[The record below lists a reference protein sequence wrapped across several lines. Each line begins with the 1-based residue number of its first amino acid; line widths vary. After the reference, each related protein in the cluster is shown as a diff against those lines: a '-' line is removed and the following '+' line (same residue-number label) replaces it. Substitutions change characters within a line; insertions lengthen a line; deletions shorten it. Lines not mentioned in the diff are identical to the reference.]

1 MRDRMTVE
9 VATMLGGA
17 GGDTAGAP
25 DDDRHAHCVEAAME
39 LLRSEKSFISKMRM
53 LDGEF
58 DRRLRGQY
66 AIRSDEFPE
75 WDATVDGLFS
85 HAARFEKVH
94 GRLYRTLKDATRRS
108 AMIVEC
114 GKTFREFIGEATP
127 LYAEYA
133 TMYAQ
138 MSHCLWR
145 HRKDFPRF
153 HEFILVGEACAK
165 ESIASLRISP
175 IQRVPRYKL
184 LLNELVRDLEPGS
197 IQLASVKEA
206 IEKDEFFDG
215 QVNLISPDR
224 ELIKTGE
231 MTKLFS
237 NQSRHVSRGKRRRFV
252 LLTDCLIYAKVD
264 GIHKIKHILPLYQMK
279 VVDVP
284 DGNEASAFQLVSPV
298 KTITLAADTPENK
311 EEWMDAIQS
320 AVDAIGATSP
330 GVELQDFESSLLQ
343 PPAVRSERSRSL
355 TFSRKKSASVTRR
368 PSFQFSDSAAY
379 RNPSLQSCFGTFSE
393 EMLSSLAS
401 SISDATEETSRLS
414 SSMSTDE
421 PH

>member
-1 MRDRMTVE
+1 
-9 VATMLGGA
+9 MLGGA

-206 IEKDEFFDG
+206 IEKVQWLANQIDGGIMDGSRLLNLATLQDEFFDG

-231 MTKLFS
+231 MTK
-237 NQSRHVSRGKRRRFV
+237 V
-252 LLTDCLIYAKVD
+252 
-264 GIHKIKHILPLYQMK
+264 KHC
-279 VVDVP
+279 
-284 DGNEASAFQLVSPV
+284 
-298 KTITLAADTPENK
+298 
-311 EEWMDAIQS
+311 
-320 AVDAIGATSP
+320 
-330 GVELQDFESSLLQ
+330 
-343 PPAVRSERSRSL
+343 R
-355 TFSRKKSASVTRR
+355 
-368 PSFQFSDSAAY
+368 
-379 RNPSLQSCFGTFSE
+379 
-393 EMLSSLAS
+393 
-401 SISDATEETSRLS
+401 
-414 SSMSTDE
+414 
-421 PH
+421 